1 MPNFIPKLA
10 TEAQAQ
16 ANTNIAAG
24 QLILTT
30 DEHNIYVDTD
40 ASTRIKVSDFI
51 SLATY
56 NDLMEIT
63 YPLDKFY
70 FVEENYTL
78 YKAVDGDWHQIGGA
92 DTTGFAKKYSQN
104 IGDGS
109 TTLFNV
115 IHNLNTT
122 DVAVSGYNTS
132 SGQSVWLDYTVT
144 SQNQIQIQFATAPTT
159 NQIKVI
165 VVG

>member
-1 MPNFIPKLA
+1 MTNFIPKLA
-10 TEAQAQ
+10 TEAQAK

-30 DEHNIYVDTD
+30 DEHNIYVDTN

-56 NDLMEIT
+56 NDLMGISH
-63 YPLDKFY
+63 PLDKFY

-92 DTTGFAKKYSQN
+92 DTTGFAKKYSQ
-104 IGDGS
+104 ILSDDGN
-109 TTLFNV
+109 TLFNV
-115 IHNLNTT
+115 VHNLNTT
-122 DVAVSGYNTS
+122 DVVVSGYDTTT
-132 SGQSVWLDYTVT
+132 GKSVWLDYTVAN
-144 SQNQIQIQFATAPTT
+144 QNQIQIQLTT
-159 NQIKVI
+159 RTGTHPVKVI